1 MPPVFCPET
10 DGQPGRRYGVN
21 LSPWD
26 REGRFLPAPVP
37 LTCLRPQC
45 LPARRHQRHRG
56 GTSPVPVCPGSVS
69 YIYSP
74 GGRTGLGT
82 VPAHWMRQGRA
93 LASCF
98 PCPFWGTSPSCS
110 RFVLWLE
117 SHSAAQ
123 AGLERTAP
131 SCLSLPSA
139 GLFCPRPPAPKHRP
153 QGEAGSQL
161 GAGPGLRVPPAPQ
174 LRRACTAPHTV
185 ASSRS
190 GLRPGPC
197 PGAGQDS
204 GGPGSPIRVDPDF
217 GATTE
222 QLQLTYPFSRPN
234 SAGHRGHAV
243 ALPPAFRAALLC
255 RLLLALSRSQPHG
268 APARASLLHSPRPCT
283 VSELGFRD
291 AAQVGPELAA
301 IRLPQPCL
309 SLPQPPGVPG
319 CQARTASLSRP
330 EPPFPVHSPGPISV
344 SMQTARARP
353 SRSPGPQ
360 GPQHPQTGCHPSLR
374 LGARWEHRHLPG
386 VCGCS
391 VCTFVLLR
399 LFSLMCACV

>member
-1 MPPVFCPET
+1 M
-10 DGQPGRRYGVN
+10 N

-98 PCPFWGTSPSCS
+98 LCPFWGTSPSCS

-123 AGLERTAP
+123 AGLERAAP

-161 GAGPGLRVPPAPQ
+161 GAGPASGSPQPLNSGERVPPPTPSPRPDRDSGQARAREPDRTRGALAPPSGWI
-174 LRRACTAPHTV
+174 LI
-185 ASSRS
+185 S
-190 GLRPGPC
+190 GLPRSSCSLP
-197 PGAGQDS
+197 
-204 GGPGSPIRVDPDF
+204 
-217 GATTE
+217 
-222 QLQLTYPFSRPN
+222 YPFSRPN

-268 APARASLLHSPRPCT
+268 APARASLLHSPRPCA

-301 IRLPQPCL
+301 IR
-309 SLPQPPGVPG
+309 LPQPPGVPG

-399 LFSLMCACV
+399 LFPLMCACV

>member
-1 MPPVFCPET
+1 MFCPET

-131 SCLSLPSA
+131 SCLSLPSDCWEHGPA
-139 GLFCPRPPAPKHRP
+139 HHARFPLFYFVLFFRQSEPPVFALEAAPRTPRVEPETGAPR
-153 QGEAGSQL
+153 
-161 GAGPGLRVPPAPQ
+161 
-174 LRRACTAPHTV
+174 
-185 ASSRS
+185 
-190 GLRPGPC
+190 
-197 PGAGQDS
+197 
-204 GGPGSPIRVDPDF
+204 
-217 GATTE
+217 
-222 QLQLTYPFSRPN
+222 
-234 SAGHRGHAV
+234 
-243 ALPPAFRAALLC
+243 C
-255 RLLLALSRSQPHG
+255 RLLQRQLWEEDVG
-268 APARASLLHSPRPCT
+268 VHS
-283 VSELGFRD
+283 VLGS
-291 AAQVGPELAA
+291 G
-301 IRLPQPCL
+301 
-309 SLPQPPGVPG
+309 
-319 CQARTASLSRP
+319 TAGGTSGSLSRGRDAQP
-330 EPPFPVHSPGPISV
+330 ARLSPPWAVPGY
-344 SMQTARARP
+344 RP
-353 SRSPGPQ
+353 RGD
-360 GPQHPQTGCHPSLR
+360 R
-374 LGARWEHRHLPG
+374 
-386 VCGCS
+386 
-391 VCTFVLLR
+391 
-399 LFSLMCACV
+399 